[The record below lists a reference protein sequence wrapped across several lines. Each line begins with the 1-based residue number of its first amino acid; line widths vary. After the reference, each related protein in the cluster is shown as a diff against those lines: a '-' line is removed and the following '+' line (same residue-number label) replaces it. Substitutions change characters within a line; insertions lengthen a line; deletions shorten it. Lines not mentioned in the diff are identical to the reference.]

1 MESRGNKKEGYM
13 FKYLLAIVL
22 SLALIT
28 PCYAEQSNIIAEWLQ
43 TFSIGTMYDFNSNQ
57 WLGLAYISPI
67 KKNNFTGDI
76 GYFKDL
82 DNLQESNISGIYLGI
97 GYDVK
102 DIKIP
107 KVEKPILHLSL
118 GAGIEPNENLDKDN
132 WHYGITAG
140 LKF

>member
-1 MESRGNKKEGYM
+1 M
-13 FKYLLAIVL
+13 FRVIAVIVL
-22 SLALIT
+22 SIALVM
-28 PCYAEQSNIIAEWLQ
+28 PCYAEGKQSNIIAEWLQ

-67 KKNNFTGDI
+67 KKNNLTGDI

-82 DNLQESNISGIYLGI
+82 DNLQESNLSGIYLGV

-102 DIKIP
+102 DINIP
-107 KVEKPILHLSL
+107 KLEKPTLHLSL
-118 GAGIEPNENLDKDN
+118 GAGIEPNKNLDKDN